1 MAVTTQHDKATS
13 QRASSVVD
21 TAKDLAG
28 KAGDAAQS
36 AMESASQ
43 MASDAASYVGKKAE
57 GAASAVGSGI
67 KSVAGTIESG
77 GKYLQEHSLSE
88 MGSDVTS
95 LIRNNP
101 IPALIIAVG
110 VGFLF
115 ARAIRG

>member
-1 MAVTTQHDKATS
+1 MAVTTQHDKPIS
-13 QRASSVVD
+13 QRAGSVVD
-21 TAKDLAG
+21 SAKDVMG
-28 KAGDAAQS
+28 KVGDAAQG
-36 AMESASQ
+36 AVETASQ
-43 MASDAASYVGKKAE
+43 MASDAASFVGKKAE
-57 GAASAVGSGI
+57 SAASAVGSGI

-77 GKYLQEHSLSE
+77 GKYIQDHSLSE

-101 IPALIIAVG
+101 IPALLIAVG